1 MKIIITISTDGDD
14 EEARS
19 FAVSIVEGIEAFA
32 QLSTYRFEVTSEV
45 EEED

>member
-1 MKIIITISTDGDD
+1 MTIIITISTDGD
-14 EEARS
+14 EEEERG

-32 QLSTYRFEVTSEV
+32 QLSTYRFDVTSEI